1 MAETFTAKKGYAAT
15 VTFSA
20 KRVNIRGEVRIAIA
34 KGLLEITCVGDTIV
48 PFRSYTFGLYD
59 QMSFTVPV
67 VFDEAN
73 DAVAA
78 IMVDAIAGT
87 ADTLVILDALGGNTL
102 LTGQALVTYEY
113 SAAVDELQMLNV
125 TFTYTGAL
133 TGDLGPAA

>member
-1 MAETFTAKKGYAAT
+1 MAATFTAKKGYLATLTWSAAA
-15 VTFSA
+15 V
-20 KRVNIRGEVRIAIA
+20 KVRGEVRVSVAR
-34 KGLLEITCVGDTIV
+34 GLLEITCVGDAIA

-67 VFDEAN
+67 VFDEVN

-78 IMVDAIAGT
+78 IMVSAIAGT
-87 ADTLVILDALGGNTL
+87 ADTLIILDALEGNTL
-102 LTGQALVTYEY
+102 ISGEALVTYEY

-133 TGDLGPAA
+133 TGDLV

>member
-15 VTFSA
+15 VTFSGS
-20 KRVNIRGEVRIAIA
+20 RVNIRGEVRVAVA
-34 KGLLEITCVGDTIV
+34 RGLLEISCVGDTVV

-67 VFDEAN
+67 VFDETN

-78 IMVDAIAGT
+78 IMVSAIAGT
-87 ADTLVILDALGGNTL
+87 ADTLIILDVLGASPALLSGE
-102 LTGQALVTYEY
+102 ALVTYEY
-113 SAAVDELQMLNV
+113 GAAVDELQMLNV

-133 TGDLGPAA
+133 TGDLVA

>member
-1 MAETFTAKKGYAAT
+1 MADTFTAKKGHLAS

-20 KRVNIRGEVRIAIA
+20 EPINIRGEVRVAVA
-34 KGLLEITCVGDTIV
+34 KGLLEITCIGDAIA

-67 VFDEAN
+67 VFDEVN

-78 IMVDAIAGT
+78 IMVSAIAGT
-87 ADTLVILDALGGNTL
+87 ADTLIILDALEGNTL
-102 LTGQALVTYEY
+102 ISGEALVTYEY

-133 TGDLGPAA
+133 TGDLV

>member
-15 VTFSA
+15 VTFSGS
-20 KRVNIRGEVRIAIA
+20 RVNIRGEVRVAVA
-34 KGLLEITCVGDTIV
+34 RGLLEISCVGDTVV

-67 VFDEAN
+67 VFDDTN

-78 IMVDAIAGT
+78 IMVSAIAGT
-87 ADTLVILDALGGNTL
+87 ADTLIILDALEGNTL
-102 LTGQALVTYEY
+102 ISGEALVTYEY

-133 TGDLGPAA
+133 TGDLV

>member
-1 MAETFTAKKGYAAT
+1 MADTFTAKKGHLAS
-15 VTFSA
+15 VTWSA
-20 KRVNIRGEVRIAIA
+20 EPINIRGEVRVTVAR
-34 KGLLEITCVGDTIV
+34 GLLEITCIGDAIA

-67 VFDEAN
+67 VYDEAN

-87 ADTLVILDALGGNTL
+87 ADALIILDALGGNTL
-102 LTGQALVTYEY
+102 VSGQALVTYEY

-133 TGDLGPAA
+133 TGDLVA

>member
-1 MAETFTAKKGYAAT
+1 MADTFTAKKGHLAS

-20 KRVNIRGEVRIAIA
+20 EPINIRGEVRVAVA
-34 KGLLEITCVGDTIV
+34 KGLLEITCIGDAIA

-67 VFDEAN
+67 VYDEAN

-87 ADTLVILDALGGNTL
+87 ADALIILDALGGNTL
-102 LTGQALVTYEY
+102 VSGQALVTYEY

-133 TGDLGPAA
+133 TGDLV

>member
-1 MAETFTAKKGYAAT
+1 MADTFTAKKGHLAS
-15 VTFSA
+15 VTWSA
-20 KRVNIRGEVRIAIA
+20 EPINIRGEVRVTVAR
-34 KGLLEITCVGDTIV
+34 GLLEITCIGDAIA

-67 VFDEAN
+67 VYDEAN

-87 ADTLVILDALGGNTL
+87 ADALIILDALGGNTL
-102 LTGQALVTYEY
+102 VSGQALVTYEY

-125 TFTYTGAL
+125 TFTFTGAL
-133 TGDLGPAA
+133 TGDLVV

>member
-1 MAETFTAKKGYAAT
+1 MADTFTAKKGHLAS
-15 VTFSA
+15 VTFGA
-20 KRVNIRGEVRIAIA
+20 EPVNIRGEVRVAVA
-34 KGLLEITCVGDTIV
+34 KGLLEITCIGDAIA

-67 VFDEAN
+67 VYDEAN

-87 ADTLVILDALGGNTL
+87 ADALIILDALGGNTL
-102 LTGQALVTYEY
+102 VSGQALVTYEY

-133 TGDLGPAA
+133 TGDLVA

>member
-1 MAETFTAKKGYAAT
+1 MADTFTAKKGHLAS

-20 KRVNIRGEVRIAIA
+20 EPINIRGEVRVAVA
-34 KGLLEITCVGDTIV
+34 KGLLEITCIGDAIA

-78 IMVDAIAGT
+78 IMVSAIAGT
-87 ADTLVILDALGGNTL
+87 ADTLIILDVLGASPALLSGE
-102 LTGQALVTYEY
+102 ALVTYEY
-113 SAAVDELQMLNV
+113 GAAVDEVQMLNV

-133 TGDLGPAA
+133 TGDLVA